1 MTSPKEELTMI
12 GNFYKDGMP
21 RTAEVEDIDSWP
33 QKEATEQFMK
43 NVANLINLGF
53 KGVRL
58 EHNEVS
64 NTHMS
69 DGTATKVI
77 YVPETQEGQAV
88 VCMGFLASLGE
99 FVDFDMVLSSLEE
112 MYEKQ
117 NLKLPYDKR

>member
-1 MTSPKEELTMI
+1 MTSPKKELTMI
-12 GNFYKDGMP
+12 GNFYQDGIP
-21 RTAEVEDIDSWP
+21 RVVEVEDIDTWP
-33 QKEATEQFMK
+33 EKKATEQFMK

-58 EHNEVS
+58 EHYKVS

-69 DGTATKVI
+69 DGTAINLI
-77 YVPETQEGQAV
+77 YLPETPEGQIV
-88 VCMGFLASLGE
+88 TCMEFLAYTGE

-112 MYEKQ
+112 MYEKR